1 MASDNGVARGLDGR
15 FVGSASWHYPEK
27 STQGAEHTTA
37 TALLLSK
44 TPTYAAHILPHPTYI
59 PPRTQFCAMDTQER
73 WFERQFE
80 LAREF
85 DLPMF
90 LHLRA
95 AAPAFLA
102 ILGRQAGVRGVVHSF
117 DGSQEEAAQILSHP
131 GLFIGVNG
139 CSLKTGKACLLEG
152 QCESEKLRNLL
163 CFGCFSNWRLAW
175 VCYFV
180 GRPLF
185 IMPCPP

>member
-1 MASDNGVARGLDGR
+1 
-15 FVGSASWHYPEK
+15 
-27 STQGAEHTTA
+27 
-37 TALLLSK
+37 
-44 TPTYAAHILPHPTYI
+44 
-59 PPRTQFCAMDTQER
+59 MDTQER

-102 ILGRQAGVRGVVHSF
+102 ILERQAGVRGVVHSF

-139 CSLKTGKACLLEG
+139 CSLKTGKACLLKGLWEA
-152 QCESEKLRNLL
+152 EKLRGVL
-163 CFGCFSNWRLAW
+163 CFECVSNW
-175 VCYFV
+175 
-180 GRPLF
+180 
-185 IMPCPP
+185 